1 MVRYLIISTLI
12 LTLSGCSNRQSKP
25 DGNVNRPPNILI
37 VTADDL
43 AYNSVSAF
51 GCRVPG
57 ITPNIDK
64 LAEQGIRFTNAHV
77 NTAVC
82 QPCRQSWLTGRF
94 PHNNGA
100 EGFEPIDEDVPTLPE
115 QLKKAGVTIVDE
127 IETFEYGK
135 FVHLMDMEGNK
146 IELWEPDDIEYDKL
160 VEGRTK

>member
-43 AYNSVSAF
+43 AYNSVGAF

-57 ITPNIDK
+57 ITPSIDK
-64 LAEQGIRFTNAHV
+64 LAEQGIRFANAHV

-115 QLKKAGVTIVDE
+115 QLKKAGYLNGI
-127 IETFEYGK
+127 
-135 FVHLMDMEGNK
+135 L
-146 IELWEPDDIEYDKL
+146 
-160 VEGRTK
+160 